1 MGLGGR
7 TKLTQYL
14 VKYRTFTAPINVFQ
28 SFLNEIRTNALEST
42 FFRTFKCIVKAHAL
56 VPCTSAHR
64 GCASTGYRC
73 IIFVKI
79 HLCASTNAHALICGV
94 VGHLFLSKCSVLRNI
109 KNQKGC

>member
-1 MGLGGR
+1 MGMGGL
-7 TKLTQYL
+7 TKSTRYL
-14 VKYRTFTAPINVFQ
+14 VKYRAFTVTINAFQ
-28 SFLNEIRTNALEST
+28 SFLNEIRTNALESI

-79 HLCASTNAHALICGV
+79 NLCASSGALI
-94 VGHLFLSKCSVLRNI
+94 N
-109 KNQKGC
+109 